1 MFMPM
6 YNLCRWKFL
15 NNMRV
20 NFPYGATLLQYLDK
34 GIQFF
39 ECYYNC
45 YSCNPLYTKSAVM
58 DKFVKVVGL

>member
-1 MFMPM
+1 MLSGGFFIFIVEKHAVKELICFCGELDFIHM

-34 GIQFF
+34 GI
-39 ECYYNC
+39 
-45 YSCNPLYTKSAVM
+45 
-58 DKFVKVVGL
+58 

>member
-1 MFMPM
+1 M
-6 YNLCRWKFL
+6 C
-15 NNMRV
+15 V

-45 YSCNPLYTKSAVM
+45 YSCNPAYMKLAVM